1 MAMGT
6 LCSVWSIVLGL
17 GAMCGWDDL
26 LTTMLVDVVYRTQR
40 TMAHGPVKAIVEV
53 KETLT

>member
-1 MAMGT
+1 
-6 LCSVWSIVLGL
+6 
-17 GAMCGWDDL
+17 MCGWNGH

-53 KETLT
+53 KEMLT